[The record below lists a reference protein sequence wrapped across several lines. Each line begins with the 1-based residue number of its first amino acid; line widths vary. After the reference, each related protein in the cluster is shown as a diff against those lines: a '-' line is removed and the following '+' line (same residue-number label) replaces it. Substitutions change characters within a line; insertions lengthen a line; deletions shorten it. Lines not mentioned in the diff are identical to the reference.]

1 MEAIQQKLAARNAA
15 WNQILTYILNSDGEE
30 DVNPKRGSEGT
41 GECCLTD
48 HSGRWCRMSRR
59 PGHLHTNISGDN
71 NNQLGHPHRSIH
83 VNADELY
90 DATDWGRSCTDVEAE
105 PLAATAADSAAE
117 ALIRNHLNLPA
128 LYSVLLNFG
137 MNQKYYQ
144 FLVSLQ
150 NHQQEH
156 DECRKEIEFW
166 DPFASTC
173 REFYCRQDD
182 EECIQAVH
190 DHNNTI
196 DWTKECLLAMET
208 IQLTLYADAINNQS
222 LSDQL
227 LLQYVQESFTLAFAA
242 FVGIDPNR
250 VSNLSVTRVEPTP
263 GVTIKMESLAIDFQ
277 LSQSPPGSGE
287 PTIDSIVAL
296 IGSLIVQD
304 HLIVILQPGDV
315 AVQLV
320 GVHEQPTASE
330 KDSFD
335 NWCR

>member
-30 DVNPKRGSEGT
+30 DVNTKRGSEGT

-59 PGHLHTNISGDN
+59 PGNLHTNISGDN

-208 IQLTLYADAINNQS
+208 IQLTL
-222 LSDQL
+222 
-227 LLQYVQESFTLAFAA
+227 
-242 FVGIDPNR
+242 
-250 VSNLSVTRVEPTP
+250 
-263 GVTIKMESLAIDFQ
+263 
-277 LSQSPPGSGE
+277 
-287 PTIDSIVAL
+287 
-296 IGSLIVQD
+296 
-304 HLIVILQPGDV
+304 
-315 AVQLV
+315 
-320 GVHEQPTASE
+320 
-330 KDSFD
+330 
-335 NWCR
+335 